1 VNDDGEHIVQDLG
14 ALNPQAQLAGRGDS
28 GGAGASGPVGQLLA
42 RHGFH
47 GQITPEARASSAR
60 RDLEA

>member
-1 VNDDGEHIVQDLG
+1 MQDLG
-14 ALNPQAQLAGRGDS
+14 ALNPQAQLAGRSDS
-28 GGAGASGPVGQLLA
+28 GGGGASGPVGQLLG

-47 GQITPEARASSAR
+47 VQITPEARASSAR

>member
-1 VNDDGEHIVQDLG
+1 
-14 ALNPQAQLAGRGDS
+14 
-28 GGAGASGPVGQLLA
+28 LLA

-47 GQITPEARASSAR
+47 VQITPAGRASSAR